1 MPDGSAQPASADA
14 ADRRTAD
21 TAAPG
26 ETNHSADA
34 LRDPRL
40 DRALGCVQ
48 SGNYGEA
55 RDLYQQLLDEGVEDP
70 DLLNNLAVVCG
81 QLGEWQQQADL
92 LSQLLAVQPD
102 RLDARQNLGVALLNL
117 EQPDQALAVFA
128 EVLAAD
134 SGRAEAHRGL
144 GRACLLL
151 HRDEQALAALQAALA
166 IEPDHVTC
174 WRLLGQ
180 AQRRMGDDAAAWPCL
195 RRAVELEP
203 GGTEQLAAFTELA
216 KAAGRTD
223 EAHALLAQLVGDRPD
238 TPALLLHLAQE
249 LQSVGRSDEALTYLL
264 HAVSLEPN
272 EPKPYVLAGLSLL
285 KMGELQQAEEL
296 FAKAEALDPA
306 DTAAINL
313 LGICHAECGRS
324 TQAIACYDK
333 ALALEPGNLAVTT
346 NLASAHRGCGNLDQA
361 IEVGKDAYAL
371 DPACSDA
378 VHGLMFSYSIG
389 SAELAAP
396 ALQLA
401 AEYWRRLQESSPPPS
416 RALAAAAPQPHEQGR
431 LRIGFLSAEIGSHVV
446 GRFLESFLSHYDRSR
461 FSVELIS
468 VARRYEEKALEL
480 ARYADALHSLQGME
494 AQVARQFLVDRQYDL
509 LVETSGFTR
518 SSGLDLLAHRCAPVQ
533 CHYIGF
539 HASTGLDSIDYFIG
553 DAETAD
559 PAFQDQ
565 FSERLWPLPRP
576 WLTYSLQGDLPD
588 PASIALT
595 ERPILGSFNQLA
607 KVRAETLAYWGA
619 AMAALPDSLL
629 VVKDRHCVDEEVCQ
643 RVFRGLQPWGV
654 TADRLRFIPHMGSH
668 REHLECYKTI
678 DIALDAT
685 PWSSATTGFEALLMG
700 VPLVAIR
707 GDCLSARMSS
717 SLVKGVGRP
726 DLVAENPSDYAAI
739 VKDLAADLPTLRA
752 GKPHRQQ
759 RMLAS
764 PLCDAA
770 DLAAHLGDGFLAM
783 AARAGIQPA

>member
-1 MPDGSAQPASADA
+1 ML
-14 ADRRTAD
+14 
-21 TAAPG
+21 
-26 ETNHSADA
+26 E
-34 LRDPRL
+34 
-40 DRALGCVQ
+40 
-48 SGNYGEA
+48 
-55 RDLYQQLLDEGVEDP
+55 EGVEDP
-70 DLLNNLAVVCG
+70 DLLNILAAVCG

-117 EQPDQALAVFA
+117 EQPDQALAVFR
-128 EVLAAD
+128 EV
-134 SGRAEAHRGL
+134 
-144 GRACLLL
+144 
-151 HRDEQALAALQAALA
+151 LA
-166 IEPDHVTC
+166 IEPDHATC

-180 AQRRMGDDAAAWPCL
+180 AQQRIGENAAAWTSL

-203 GGTEQLAAFTELA
+203 GSTEQLAAFTELA

-238 TPALLLHLAQE
+238 TPALLFHLALE

-264 HAVSLEPN
+264 HAVSLEPDK
-272 EPKPYVLAGLSLL
+272 PKPYVLAGLSLL
-285 KMGELQQAEEL
+285 QMGELQQAEEL
-296 FAKAEALDPA
+296 FAKAEALDPT
-306 DTAAINL
+306 DTAVINL
-313 LGICHAECGRS
+313 LGICHAEAGRS
-324 TQAIACYDK
+324 TQAIACYEK
-333 ALALEPGNLAVTT
+333 ALALEPGNLAVTC
-346 NLASAHRGCGNLDQA
+346 NLASAHRGCGHLDQA

-416 RALAAAAPQPHEQGR
+416 RVLTAAAPQSHEQGR
-431 LRIGFLSAEIGSHVV
+431 LRLGFLSAEIGAHVV

-468 VARRYEEKALEL
+468 VARRYEDKALEL

-494 AQVARQFLVDRQYDL
+494 AQVARQFLVERQYDV

-518 SSGLDLLAHRCAPVQ
+518 SSGIDLLAHRCAPVQ

-607 KVRAETLAYWGA
+607 KVREETLAYWGA

-629 VVKDRHCVDEEVCQ
+629 VVKDRCCVDEEVCQ

-654 TADRLRFIPHMGSH
+654 MADRLRFIPHMGSH
-668 REHLECYKTI
+668 REHLEVYKTI

-726 DLVAENPSDYAAI
+726 DLVADNPSEYAAI

-752 GKPHRQQ
+752 GKLERQ
-759 RMLAS
+759 RLMLAS

-770 DLAAHLGDGFLAM
+770 DLAAHLGDAFAAM
-783 AARAGIQPA
+783 AARAGIQLA